1 MIPEKKE
8 QAIDEAWVP
17 LHLRVDVFLETNFL
31 PLKKVVF
38 RCFFKESIF
47 QSNGRLLPIACHTYL
62 ESYDT
67 QLSFGLS

>member
-1 MIPEKKE
+1 MAFERLIDSRMISGQLEEAQKMTWGQQE

-38 RCFFKESIF
+38 RCLR
-47 QSNGRLLPIACHTYL
+47 N
-62 ESYDT
+62 
-67 QLSFGLS
+67 